1 VDDSG
6 HKVFI
11 NMCSSTKVAAPG
23 GWTTGQIPEAVKTAL
38 ANVDSLNEEDAQV
51 GAAAAATVPAE

>member
-1 VDDSG
+1 
-6 HKVFI
+6 
-11 NMCSSTKVAAPG
+11 MAAPG